1 MKPIQMDEATKIKN
15 VALMLA
21 ICGIASSI
29 YASVCLEDG
38 TYDYL
43 IFMFGGS
50 VSLIAAC
57 LMYVNAILVIHKEK
71 IATIQQ
77 KVEELQLFL
86 ETFGESS
93 RSEEK

>member
-1 MKPIQMDEATKIKN
+1 MKPIQMDEATRIKI

-29 YASVCLEDG
+29 YASVCLE

-77 KVEELQLFL
+77 KVEKLQLFL

-93 RSEEK
+93 KSEEK